1 MEDIIIDE
9 EFKGLLPM
17 LDSETLKLL
26 EGNIIENGCR
36 DALVLWNNILIDGHN
51 RYEICTRLDIQFNT
65 VAKEFESREEAK
77 IWIIT
82 TQVSRRNLS
91 PKQLSHYRGL
101 HYRAERIIKSGH
113 NQYVN
118 KSAGSHNDYEQ
129 KSKRTVEQLSEH
141 YKVSPPTIQRDAK
154 ASEGT
159 EAIGEASAE
168 AMRMILAEEV
178 KIDKKDLIAIA
189 AMSKEEIAE
198 IARQIEEGEY
208 EKKKPEKP
216 EAAESTAAES
226 GAAGSTATES
236 DALGSATSGSAA
248 AGFEATEA
256 DGSVSNMPASIDFT
270 GLQPPDAAVIRVADD
285 FVYYSNLLQVVSGA
299 DTSELK
305 RALRFFI
312 DMLEDLHGQL

>member
-26 EGNIIENGCR
+26 EENIIENGCR
-36 DALVLWNNILIDGHN
+36 DSLVLWNNILIDGHN
-51 RYEICTRLDIQFNT
+51 RYEICTRLDIPFNT
-65 VAKEFESREEAK
+65 VSKEFDSREEAK

-82 TQVSRRNLS
+82 TQVSRRNLN

-101 HYRAERIIKSGH
+101 HYRAEKSIHGGSRKRIQESSS
-113 NQYVN
+113 N
-118 KSAGSHNDYEQ
+118 HNDYLKKNQ
-129 KSKRTVEQLSEH
+129 RTVEQLSER

-178 KIDKKDLIAIA
+178 KIEKKDLITIA
-189 AMSKEEIAE
+189 AMSKEEVAE
-198 IARQIEEGEY
+198 IARQIEEGKY

-216 EAAESTAAES
+216 EAAASA
-226 GAAGSTATES
+226 ATES
-236 DALGSATSGSAA
+236 AASGYASDGNASDGHVSDGHVATGNAA
-248 AGFEATEA
+248 AEA
-256 DGSVSNMPASIDFT
+256 DGSESNMPASIDFT
-270 GLQPPDAAVIRVADD
+270 GLQPPGAAVIRVADD
-285 FVYYSNLLQVVSGA
+285 FVYYSNLLQAVHGA
-299 DTSELK
+299 DTTELK
-305 RALRFFI
+305 MALRFFI
-312 DMLEDLHGQL
+312 DMLEDLHGKL